1 MQKIIIVI
9 ILLTTLSLCQDV
21 NNLMELSLEELLNVK
36 VESASKLSEPIEET
50 PVPVTIITRD
60 MIINSGAKNL
70 KDLLVMYV
78 PGFTFSQDH
87 NEVNVAVRGVYAS
100 SQQKIINNERWT

>member
-1 MQKIIIVI
+1 MKKLITTIV
-9 ILLTTLSLCQDV
+9 LLVFNLNGFSQDI
-21 NNLMELSLEELLNVK
+21 NLMEMSLEELLNIK
-36 VESASKLSEPIEET
+36 VESASKLKEPLEET

-60 MIINSGAKNL
+60 MIVNSGAKNL
-70 KDLLVMYV
+70 KDLLVLYV

-100 SQQKIINNERWT
+100 S